1 MPSAPSVAVIHED
14 YVVPAD
20 SECHIILPSLMDK
33 SNFEAQ
39 QPVKDPEGS
48 ILFYVGFVRDTETI
62 ESLVLWDA
70 GLERLGS
77 CALAVEGRAGGQVIS
92 DANRRTFA
100 VVQSQMRGTQ
110 IDASRRYTLRPL
122 TSGSSWRLAC
132 AEHFTQQPVW
142 VYDEDDNAVAHMV
155 FQGSGYQAYVAPN
168 ADVCMVIMFL
178 LCCEH
183 LHVKNSGASTPVQH
197 SRAVKIAR

>member
-1 MPSAPSVAVIHED
+1 
-14 YVVPAD
+14 
-20 SECHIILPSLMDK
+20 MDK

-48 ILFYVGFVRDTETI
+48 ILFYAGFVRDTETI

-77 CALAVEGRAGGQVIS
+77 CALAVEGQAGGQVIS

-100 VVQSQMRGTQ
+100 VVQSQMRGPQ
-110 IDASRRYTLRPL
+110 VDASRRYTLRPL

-132 AEHFTQQPVW
+132 AERFTQQPVW
-142 VYDEDDNAVAHMV
+142 VYDDDDSAVAHMV
-155 FQGSGYQAYVAPN
+155 YQGGSYQAYVAPN
-168 ADVCMVIMFL
+168 TDVCMVIMFL

-183 LHVKNSGASTPVQH
+183 LHAKGSGTSTPVQPA
-197 SRAVKIAR
+197 RAVKIAR